1 MAELN
6 ISDLDFNSI
15 KSNFIEYME
24 SQDEFNDY
32 DFEGSALN
40 TLMDLLAYNTYQNSF
55 YLNMVANEMFLD
67 TSTTREATVSI
78 AKHLGY
84 VPNSISSSSAEVN
97 INVSIPYTG
106 SDTVSSISIPK
117 YTKFT
122 ATQNNISY
130 DFIASDIYS
139 SASYT
144 DANNI
149 RTFTLENVSLV
160 EGSLYEFNYIV
171 NINEE
176 EQRFVIPAT
185 NVDTTHLSVTVA
197 TSYANPNEIYTYSK
211 AGPIIDLTGSSLV
224 YFLQEVEEGKFE
236 IYFGDGVLGKELIN
250 GNLIMIKYIVTNGS
264 VANSIGSTDSTS
276 NPSFLLA
283 DTIPYGNSS
292 TGDAVV
298 SVVTPASGGTSGSE
312 SINSIKFKAPKVYE
326 RQERAVIV
334 DDFVSLIQ
342 EKFNNISAIKI
353 WGGEDNIPAFYGK
366 VFICIKP
373 EEGLKLTDSEKNSIN
388 KLIQKYR
395 VVTISPEIVDPE
407 FIYIGVNSVTRYNPN
422 LTAKSAGTLQTEVSN
437 AIKVF
442 GVENLGKFDSDF
454 RFSVFASMIDNVD
467 DSIVSNST
475 SITLKKKV
483 YPLFSGTRQ
492 AFSVSYFNAIQPGS
506 FRSNEFT
513 VFGSN
518 YTYHL
523 ADDYNG
529 AAVLMNED
537 IVINAN
543 VGDINYGSGVVS
555 LNPLNVEESEL
566 GDNLSFTIIPL
577 GSDVTGFNDQIMLIE
592 EEDISIAILED
603 N

>member
-171 NINEE
+171 NINE
-176 EQRFVIPAT
+176 
-185 NVDTTHLSVTVA
+185 
-197 TSYANPNEIYTYSK
+197 
-211 AGPIIDLTGSSLV
+211 
-224 YFLQEVEEGKFE
+224 
-236 IYFGDGVLGKELIN
+236 
-250 GNLIMIKYIVTNGS
+250 
-264 VANSIGSTDSTS
+264 
-276 NPSFLLA
+276 
-283 DTIPYGNSS
+283 
-292 TGDAVV
+292 
-298 SVVTPASGGTSGSE
+298 
-312 SINSIKFKAPKVYE
+312 
-326 RQERAVIV
+326 
-334 DDFVSLIQ
+334 
-342 EKFNNISAIKI
+342 
-353 WGGEDNIPAFYGK
+353 
-366 VFICIKP
+366 
-373 EEGLKLTDSEKNSIN
+373 
-388 KLIQKYR
+388 
-395 VVTISPEIVDPE
+395 
-407 FIYIGVNSVTRYNPN
+407 
-422 LTAKSAGTLQTEVSN
+422 
-437 AIKVF
+437 
-442 GVENLGKFDSDF
+442 
-454 RFSVFASMIDNVD
+454 
-467 DSIVSNST
+467 
-475 SITLKKKV
+475 
-483 YPLFSGTRQ
+483 
-492 AFSVSYFNAIQPGS
+492 
-506 FRSNEFT
+506 
-513 VFGSN
+513 
-518 YTYHL
+518 
-523 ADDYNG
+523 
-529 AAVLMNED
+529 
-537 IVINAN
+537 
-543 VGDINYGSGVVS
+543 
-555 LNPLNVEESEL
+555 
-566 GDNLSFTIIPL
+566 
-577 GSDVTGFNDQIMLIE
+577 
-592 EEDISIAILED
+592 
-603 N
+603 

>member
-283 DTIPYGNSS
+283 DTIPSS
-292 TGDAVV
+292 T
-298 SVVTPASGGTSGSE
+298 SM
-312 SINSIKFKAPKVYE
+312 
-326 RQERAVIV
+326 
-334 DDFVSLIQ
+334 
-342 EKFNNISAIKI
+342 
-353 WGGEDNIPAFYGK
+353 AF
-366 VFICIKP
+366 FI
-373 EEGLKLTDSEKNSIN
+373 
-388 KLIQKYR
+388 
-395 VVTISPEIVDPE
+395 VTISIS
-407 FIYIGVNSVTRYNPN
+407 F
-422 LTAKSAGTLQTEVSN
+422 L
-437 AIKVF
+437 
-442 GVENLGKFDSDF
+442 
-454 RFSVFASMIDNVD
+454 
-467 DSIVSNST
+467 SI
-475 SITLKKKV
+475 L
-483 YPLFSGTRQ
+483 L
-492 AFSVSYFNAIQPGS
+492 
-506 FRSNEFT
+506 
-513 VFGSN
+513 
-518 YTYHL
+518 
-523 ADDYNG
+523 
-529 AAVLMNED
+529 
-537 IVINAN
+537 
-543 VGDINYGSGVVS
+543 
-555 LNPLNVEESEL
+555 
-566 GDNLSFTIIPL
+566 
-577 GSDVTGFNDQIMLIE
+577 
-592 EEDISIAILED
+592 
-603 N
+603 